1 MDFKQYHAQVVSD
14 TQILLSQCIRHYPTL
29 PCDLL
34 AAMEYALLG
43 QGKRMR
49 PLLISLVGDV
59 LGVSKEKL
67 APLMVAIE
75 CIHAYSLVHDDLPD
89 MDDDDLRRG
98 MPTCHIQYTP
108 GTAILVG
115 DALQSLAFEHLAQH
129 PVLSASEKVAVIQ
142 ILAKASG
149 YEGMCGGQAIDLHF
163 TNQDIDLETL
173 TQLHRLKTGALLGA
187 CVDMVIALVPSLDVE
202 HQALL
207 HTFSRSLGLA
217 FQVQDDILD
226 ITSDSDTLGKPSG
239 SDQDLNKSTFPALL
253 GLQASQEYLDRLYT
267 QALQSSDQLPYNTAQ
282 LNEFAAFLVKRNH

>member
-1 MDFKQYHAQVVSD
+1 
-14 TQILLSQCIRHYPTL
+14 
-29 PCDLL
+29 
-34 AAMEYALLG
+34 
-43 QGKRMR
+43 
-49 PLLISLVGDV
+49 
-59 LGVSKEKL
+59 
-67 APLMVAIE
+67 
-75 CIHAYSLVHDDLPD
+75 

-187 CVDMVIALVPSLDVE
+187 CVDMVIALVPSLDEE

-253 GLQASQEYLDRLYT
+253 GLQASQDYLDRLYT